1 MSALAAV
8 LSLVLSI
15 ALLLVP
21 GGVLFLPLSLGGFL
35 LALAGVFSGVTD
47 RTVHQ
52 HEPAMTPRSWRGDA

>member
-8 LSLVLSI
+8 LSLVLSL

-35 LALAGVFSGVTD
+35 VSLAGVLAGVSTVGSGSTTL
-47 RTVHQ
+47 R
-52 HEPAMTPRSWRGDA
+52 